1 MQLAGK
7 HLIVGMTGGI
17 AAYKVCELVRRLQD
31 EGATVQVVMTQG
43 AQQFVTATTM
53 QALSGR
59 PVETDQW
66 KSLTGNAMAHIELTR
81 NADAVIVAPATA
93 DFVAKLAH
101 GLADDLLTTLALAR
115 DRVRTPLLVAP
126 AMNVEM
132 WENPAT
138 QRNVAQL
145 HADGITL
152 CGPASGA
159 QACGE
164 TGFGR
169 MLEANELLDDVI
181 SFFQQ
186 KLLAGRRVLL
196 TAGPTF
202 EPIDPVRGITNLSS
216 GKTGF
221 ALARAA
227 RDAGAQVTLVAGP
240 TTLAT
245 PRGVKRIDVT
255 TAREMMS
262 AVMDQMPTDVFISVA
277 AVADWHVSNPSGSK
291 IKKGASTT
299 PPTLQ
304 FGSNPDI
311 LAAVAALPS
320 PPYCV
325 GFAAESDDV
334 IDNARRKLSGK
345 KVQLMVANRAQD
357 VFGSDSSELSLLD
370 ANGVTALP
378 TADKIVQAR
387 RLVTEIAARLARD
400 PSPTA
405 NHAARQRAT
414 NQALAQRGHD

>member
-1 MQLAGK
+1 MNLTGK
-7 HLIVGMTGGI
+7 HLVVGMTGGI

-31 EGATVQVVMTQG
+31 EGATVQVVMTAG
-43 AQQFVTATTM
+43 AQQFVTAITM

-66 KSLTGNAMAHIELTR
+66 KSLTSNAMPHIELTR
-81 NADAVIVAPATA
+81 NADAVIVAPASA
-93 DFVAKLAH
+93 DFLAKLVH

-145 HADGITL
+145 RADGITI

-169 MLEANELLDDVI
+169 MLEAHELVEDVI
-181 SFFQQ
+181 SFFQP
-186 KLLAGRRVLL
+186 KLLAGKSVLL

-202 EPIDPVRGITNLSS
+202 EPIDPVRGVTNLSS

-240 TTLAT
+240 TALVT
-245 PRGVKRIDVT
+245 PRGVKRIDIT

-262 AVMDQMPTDVFISVA
+262 AVMEQLPADVFISVA
-277 AVADWHVSNPSGSK
+277 AVADWHVSNPNASK
-291 IKKGASTT
+291 IKKSASAT
-299 PPTLQ
+299 PPALQ
-304 FGSNPDI
+304 FEPNPDI
-311 LAAVAALPS
+311 LATVAALPS
-320 PPYCV
+320 APYCV
-325 GFAAESDDV
+325 GFAAESNDV
-334 IDNARRKLSGK
+334 IDNARRKLTAK
-345 KVQLMVANRAQD
+345 KVPLMVANRAQD
-357 VFGSDSSELSLLD
+357 VFGSDNSELSLID
-370 ANGVTALP
+370 SRGVTGLP
-378 TADKIVQAR
+378 TADKLVQAR
-387 RLVTEIAARLARD
+387 RLIAEIAARLAR
-400 PSPTA
+400 PPAPTA
-405 NHAARQRAT
+405 SASLRQRAT
-414 NQALAQRGHD
+414 T

>member
-1 MQLAGK
+1 MQLEGK
-7 HLIVGMTGGI
+7 HLVVGMTGGI
-17 AAYKVCELVRRLQD
+17 AAYKVCELVRRLLD
-31 EGATVQVVMTQG
+31 EGATVQVVMTAG

-66 KSLTGNAMAHIELTR
+66 KSSTGNAMPHIELTR
-81 NADAVIVAPATA
+81 RADAVIVAPATA
-93 DFVAKLAH
+93 DFLAKLAH

-115 DRVRTPLLVAP
+115 DRTRTPLLVAP

-132 WENPAT
+132 WDNPAT

-145 HADGITL
+145 RADSIVIL
-152 CGPASGA
+152 GPASGA

-169 MLEANELLDDVI
+169 MLEAHELLDDIV
-181 SFFQQ
+181 SFFQP
-186 KLLAGRRVLL
+186 KLLADKKVLL

-221 ALARAA
+221 AIARAA
-227 RDAGAQVTLVAGP
+227 RDAGAHVTLIAGP
-240 TTLAT
+240 TALAT
-245 PRGVKRIDVT
+245 PREVQRIDVT
-255 TAREMMS
+255 TGREMMS
-262 AVMDQMPTDVFISVA
+262 AVMSHLPADIFISVA
-277 AVADWHVSNPSGSK
+277 AVADWHVSNQCTSK
-291 IKKGASTT
+291 IKKSAATT

-304 FGSNPDI
+304 FASNPDI

-334 IDNARRKLSGK
+334 VANARVKLSSK
-345 KVQLMVANRAQD
+345 KVPLMVANRAQD
-357 VFGSDSSELSLLD
+357 VFGTDSSELSLID
-370 ANGVTALP
+370 AVGVTALP
-378 TADKIVQAR
+378 TASKMAQAR
-387 RLVTEIAARLARD
+387 RLIAEIASRL
-400 PSPTA
+400 
-405 NHAARQRAT
+405 
-414 NQALAQRGHD
+414 G